1 MNEQITNDIKY
12 LDKVCD
18 NLAQACYDMAQTDD
32 WVAHAALVTLE
43 GMLDDL
49 CERVTELRNI
59 KRVVEEVRRN
69 DG

>member
-1 MNEQITNDIKY
+1 MNEQITKDIKH

-18 NLAQACYDMAQTDD
+18 NMAQACYDLSQTDD
-32 WVAHAALVTLE
+32 WVAQAALVTLE

-59 KRVVEEVRRN
+59 KRVVAEVRN

>member
-1 MNEQITNDIKY
+1 MNQIDKDIKH
-12 LDKVCD
+12 LDRVCD
-18 NLAQACYDMAQTDD
+18 NLAQVCYDISQTDD

-69 DG
+69 DD

>member
-1 MNEQITNDIKY
+1 MNEQISNDIKY

-18 NLAQACYDMAQTDD
+18 NLAQACYDMSQTDD

-49 CERVTELRNI
+49 CERVTELREI
-59 KRVVEEVRRN
+59 KRVVEAVRRN
-69 DG
+69 G